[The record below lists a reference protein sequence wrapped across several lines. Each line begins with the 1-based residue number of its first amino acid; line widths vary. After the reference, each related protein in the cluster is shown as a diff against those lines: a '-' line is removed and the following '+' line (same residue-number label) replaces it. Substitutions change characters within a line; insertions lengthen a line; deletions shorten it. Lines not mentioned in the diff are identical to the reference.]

1 MSKLETFLANWM
13 SQYRHPKPNFRSTV
27 EITKTPRA
35 LSQTRPSLLPDLSLK
50 NRAKPFK
57 DGRFL
62 TSNRSLK
69 REREF
74 RSSARFSWFSMLNLR
89 FPSNLGNGIENK
101 LGCNIW
107 CQRGGILPLYQT
119 KITLFVSWV
128 NSRCWKFIY
137 ELQTMNYWTYAYVH
151 DFRPYQSKSIRI
163 EIHTMN
169 FKYDILYKEKVLSTL
184 KRNII
189 HTRLSTG

>member
-1 MSKLETFLANWM
+1 MSNLETFLANWM
-13 SQYRHPKPNFRSTV
+13 SQYRHPKPNFRSTM

-35 LSQTRPSLLPDLSLK
+35 LSQTRPSLLPDSSLK

-57 DGRFL
+57 DGQFL
-62 TSNRSLK
+62 TSDRSLK

-107 CQRGGILPLYQT
+107 CQRGGIFSDPSL
-119 KITLFVSWV
+119 
-128 NSRCWKFIY
+128 
-137 ELQTMNYWTYAYVH
+137 
-151 DFRPYQSKSIRI
+151 
-163 EIHTMN
+163 
-169 FKYDILYKEKVLSTL
+169 DILKFKLTQR
-184 KRNII
+184 KGNISKAI
-189 HTRLSTG
+189 WSLFMFNIWQHFSVNGIGFCTTTKT

>member
-13 SQYRHPKPNFRSTV
+13 SQYRHPKPNFRSTM

-62 TSNRSLK
+62 TSDRSLK

-107 CQRGGILPLYQT
+107 CQRGWDRILHNNKNLNPCT
-119 KITLFVSWV
+119 K
-128 NSRCWKFIY
+128 
-137 ELQTMNYWTYAYVH
+137 
-151 DFRPYQSKSIRI
+151 
-163 EIHTMN
+163 
-169 FKYDILYKEKVLSTL
+169 KEKCFNCNKALFEKEKCFCQRKSTL
-184 KRNII
+184 
-189 HTRLSTG
+189 LSQNYKNKKLFRFWFSYQV